1 MENNGQTAQNNKTW
15 IPWVL
20 GILLAVALTAICFMA
35 FSGEKPVVTFS
46 DQNGIITG
54 TVKSP
59 SVDASFISDQPKQI
73 KEQYETRLQEERKRT
88 EKIDSELKEERT
100 RNVTGTNSTLKEISG
115 KIDETNKE
123 LKNLTTRV
131 GNVENGIGVL
141 NNSVVAGFNTVNT
154 NLVSIDKSVISV
166 KKEVKRQGRLTREEI
181 KNVFKSIPRS
191 QAEDQA
197 EDEEDTSDWPAGA
210 KK

>member
-1 MENNGQTAQNNKTW
+1 MENNQATQNKTW

-100 RNVTGTNSTLKEISG
+100 RNVAGTNSTLKEISG

-191 QAEDQA
+191 QAEDQT